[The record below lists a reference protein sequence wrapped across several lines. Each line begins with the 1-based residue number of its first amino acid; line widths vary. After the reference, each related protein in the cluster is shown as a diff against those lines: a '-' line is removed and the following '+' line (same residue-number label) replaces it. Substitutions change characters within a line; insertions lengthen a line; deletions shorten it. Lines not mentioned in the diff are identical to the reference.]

1 MADTPPTPPTPP
13 TLPPDA
19 DTRQAR
25 RKALTKSFVA
35 RATDNLWLKG
45 VSLGLAVLL
54 WYVITQ
60 KEPTASLIPVQLN
73 LRLDSSLAL
82 RQPPTEIFAVVQA
95 TPTELARLEGR
106 SATITRSIN
115 ADTPDTLILSLSRND
130 VVLPDNLGDAR
141 ITDIRPK
148 SVRLEFVQTLTRR
161 VPVRSGI
168 RIVGMDSILQP
179 LVRIEPDRVEIRGP
193 RAAVQQLAF
202 IRTDTTVIAATD
214 SLPHQVALD
223 TAGLGII
230 AKPAQVRVRLVHRRP
245 P

>member
-1 MADTPPTPPTPP
+1 VPDTPP

-19 DTRQAR
+19 ETRQSR
-25 RKALTKSFVA
+25 RKALTKNFAA
-35 RATDNLWLKG
+35 RATENLWLKG
-45 VSLGLAVLL
+45 VSLGLAILL

-60 KEPTASLIPVQLN
+60 KEPTASLIPVTLN

-82 RQPPTEIFAVVQA
+82 RNPPTEIYAVVQA
-95 TPTELARLEGR
+95 SPTELARLEGR

-130 VVLPDNLGDAR
+130 VVLPDNLGNAR

-168 RIVGMDSILQP
+168 RVVGPDSILQP
-179 LVRIEPDRVEIRGP
+179 SIRITPERVEITGP
-193 RAAVQQLAF
+193 RSAVAKIQF
-202 IRTDTTVIAATD
+202 VRTDTTNILASD
-214 SLPHQVALD
+214 SLPHLVGLD
-223 TAGLGII
+223 TAGLGVVVN
-230 AKPAQVRVRLVHRRP
+230 PAQVRIRLQHRRP
-245 P
+245 R

>member
-1 MADTPPTPPTPP
+1 MPDTPP

-19 DTRQAR
+19 ETRQSR
-25 RKALTKSFVA
+25 RKALTKNFAA
-35 RATDNLWLKG
+35 RATENLWLKG
-45 VSLGLAVLL
+45 VSLGLAILL

-60 KEPTASLIPVQLN
+60 KEPTASLIPVSLN

-82 RQPPTEIFAVVQA
+82 RNPPAEIYAVVQA
-95 TPTELARLEGR
+95 SPTELARLEGR

-130 VVLPDNLGDAR
+130 VVLPDNLGNAR

-168 RIVGMDSILQP
+168 RIVGPDSILQP
-179 LVRIEPDRVEIRGP
+179 SIRITPERVEITGP
-193 RAAVQQLAF
+193 RSAVGKIQF
-202 IRTDTTVIAATD
+202 VRTDTTNILASD
-214 SLPHQVALD
+214 SLPHLVALD
-223 TAGLGII
+223 TAGLGV
-230 AKPAQVRVRLVHRRP
+230 AVNPAQVRVRLQHRRP
-245 P
+245 R